1 MSLEGRAYFSIRE
14 QDPLKHGLK
23 LAFNN
28 NTGQYAFFEVSS
40 TFKLLLS
47 SILVAFSGAWR
58 VRIASLLLQTN
69 GDALTCVASGLIIY
83 SVYILDR
90 ALESKEDSINL
101 AELDGSNKKV
111 GLLFS
116 LITFSIGSFIFFKEG
131 LIALAFLPFVTGFLY
146 SKGIKV
152 GGHTLKLKG
161 SLGMKN
167 LIVGLTW
174 GTSIVF
180 VAGKGCVNT
189 LPFIFVFLFFG
200 VKLFINS
207 VIYDFKDVKG
217 DLIAG
222 IKTLPVSLGPS
233 KTRELLTVLHVVSH
247 TVIGAALLFGFI
259 AFEPVMVA
267 YSFLCG
273 FACIWTK
280 KDMKLERTLLVD
292 GESAAMLIL
301 RAFN

>member
-1 MSLEGRAYFSIRE
+1 M
-14 QDPLKHGLK
+14 K

-28 NTGQYAFFEVSS
+28 NAGQYSFFETAS

-58 VRIASLLLQTN
+58 VSIASLLLQTN
-69 GDALTCVASGLIIY
+69 KDILMCVASGLIIY
-83 SVYILDR
+83 SVYTLDR

-161 SLGMKN
+161 SFGMKN

-180 VAGKGCVNT
+180 VAGKGCTNL
-189 LPFIFVFLFFG
+189 LPFVLVFLFFG

-207 VIYDFKDVKG
+207 VIYDFKDIKG
-217 DLIAG
+217 DIPAG
-222 IKTLPVSLGPS
+222 INTLPACLGTR
-233 KTRELLTVLHVVSH
+233 KTKS
-247 TVIGAALLFGFI
+247 LLFVMHLFTHVIIGLTLLEGVI
-259 AFEPVMVA
+259 AFEPVIVV

-273 FACIWTK
+273 LVCIVKLTK
-280 KDMKLERTLLVD
+280 KDKKLERTLLVD

-301 RAFN
+301 RAFD